1 MTQTTDRFSVDK
13 VREDFP
19 ILHQQVNDHPL
30 VYFDNAATTQ
40 KPRAVIDA
48 ISQYYLHDNAN
59 VHRAV
64 HELAERATQQYE
76 DARSQVQH
84 FINAEHPQEI
94 VFVRGTTEGVNL
106 VASSF
111 VAPRIQ
117 PGEEILI
124 TEMEHHSN
132 IVPWQMVCKH
142 TGAVLKVVPVQD
154 NGELDLQAF
163 AELLNPK
170 TKFFAVTHISNALGT
185 INPLKQMIA
194 LAHEH
199 DVDVLVDGAQAGPHL
214 SIDVRDLDADF
225 YTFSSHK
232 MYGPTGIGALYAR
245 EALLEMMAPYQGGGE
260 MISQVTF
267 EKTLYNTIPH
277 KFEAG
282 TPNIAGA
289 IGFKAAIDYLT
300 ALDLDAVTHYER
312 ELTAYAIEAIT
323 QVPGLIFYGHT
334 EHKAS
339 ILTFN
344 LSSIHPSDVGSLLD
358 NFGIA
363 VRVGHHCAMPLM
375 DRFDVAGMV
384 RASLSFYNTRA
395 EVDRFI
401 EALIKVHDIFG

>member
-1 MTQTTDRFSVDK
+1 MTQATYQFPVDR

-48 ISQYYLHDNAN
+48 ISHYYLHDNAN

-64 HELAERATQQYE
+64 HELAERATQKYE

-94 VFVRGTTEGVNL
+94 VFVRGATEGVNL

-111 VAPRIQ
+111 VAPRIR

-142 TGAVLKVVPVQD
+142 TGAVLKVVPIQD

-194 LAHEH
+194 MAHEH
-199 DVDVLVDGAQAGPHL
+199 DVDVLVDGAQAGPH
-214 SIDVRDLDADF
+214 IPINVRDLDADF
-225 YTFSSHK
+225 YAFSSHK

-267 EKTLYNTIPH
+267 DKTLYNTIPH

-289 IGFKAAIDYLT
+289 IGLNAAINYLT
-300 ALDLDAVTHYER
+300 ALDLDAITNYER
-312 ELTAYAIEAIT
+312 ELTAYAIDAIT
-323 QVPGLIFYGHT
+323 QVPGLIFYGNT

-344 LSSIHPSDVGSLLD
+344 LSNIHPSDVGSLLD

-395 EVDRFI
+395 EIDRFI
-401 EALIKVHDIFG
+401 EALIKVQDIFG